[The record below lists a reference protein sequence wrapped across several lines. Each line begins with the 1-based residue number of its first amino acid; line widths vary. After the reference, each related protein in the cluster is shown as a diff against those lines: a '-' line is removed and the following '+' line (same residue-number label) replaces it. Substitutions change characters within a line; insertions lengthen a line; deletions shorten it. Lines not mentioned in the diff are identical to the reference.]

1 MSDKTPAAVA
11 LAEQYLVDYDGTP
24 LADDTVPLDGLQCG
38 TIRALIA
45 LTRQAP
51 EAQTPFER
59 TERPPAD
66 KETSVFPPSARQAQV
81 SDVPSAA
88 TKRMAEILGAEF
100 VLNSEQVSDDAVVE
114 QLRGKLR
121 MIISH
126 ASGGHLSE
134 PEDIDRSTNDIAVE
148 ISRHHNRI
156 WEHAQESA
164 TNSEAVSEL
173 AVADIAD
180 EVAIALRPYLRGLNA
195 RVSHERVLSLATI
208 ATQTALA
215 KLGSRAP

>member
-1 MSDKTPAAVA
+1 MTDKTESLLARFVGTVKGDDLLAMDPDLSA
-11 LAEQYLVDYDGTP
+11 LVEEYH
-24 LADDTVPLDGLQCG
+24 
-38 TIRALIA
+38 A
-45 LTRQAP
+45 LT
-51 EAQTPFER
+51 
-59 TERPPAD
+59 
-66 KETSVFPPSARQAQV
+66 RQAQV
-81 SDVPSAA
+81 SDDGAIRVIDVGNDGSV
-88 TKRMAEILGAEF
+88 KYRGSLG
-100 VLNSEQVSDDAVVE
+100 LQVSDDAEVE
-114 QLRGKLR
+114 QLRAKMR

-126 ASGGHLSE
+126 ASGGHLSK
-134 PEDIDRSTNDIAVE
+134 PEDIDRPTNDIAVE